1 MKRSCYRRTPEE
13 LTKDWVNLRE
23 GVDSALK
30 YLGMLPSAIA
40 TQDETDRIDE
50 VIGRLSNELCYID
63 DLLGDLEPLDKDDPR
78 RMPWQTPE
86 AAE

>member
-1 MKRSCYRRTPEE
+1 MKRPCYRRTPEE
-13 LTKDWVNLRE
+13 LTKDWQNLRE

-30 YLGMLPSAIA
+30 CLGMLPEAIA
-40 TQDETDRIDE
+40 TKDDTDLLDE
-50 VIGRLSNELCYID
+50 VIGRLSSELCFLD
-63 DLLGDLEPLDKDDPR
+63 GLLGDLEPLVSDDPR